1 MDFERIEKQLFEV
14 AAFMDGLTAEI
25 PKVDFIKD
33 YKEIKIKIVKRE
45 NYNIGNFKRLLQFV
59 DVCNMFSLS
68 FEVRRVEIN
77 RGKKL
82 SSE

>member
-33 YKEIKIKIVKRE
+33 YKEIKIKIV
-45 NYNIGNFKRLLQFV
+45 NIGNFKRLLQFV